1 MAREQ
6 YVALLMTSSGFL
18 ARRQILADIS
28 SKYCKIV
35 HTFRVGLHRY
45 RWCRFRYNISS
56 TEHWQSQ
63 CRIRLLLS
71 FNVTPISNC
80 MALMKMHF

>member
-35 HTFRVGLHRY
+35 N
-45 RWCRFRYNISS
+45 RFRYNISS

-71 FNVTPISNC
+71 FDMTPISNC
-80 MALMKMHF
+80 MALMKMYF